1 MIKGEQ
7 AIRRRMQEISD
18 MLKNNETKKDV
29 SKKDKDTFN
38 TLELALEMNL
48 RGYYFTNID
57 IMRSASREF
66 IVDPDNANY
75 IIPPFTSIDGLGE
88 NVADTVVEAR
98 KQGAFLSKEDLQR
111 RTALS
116 GTLVKKMESM
126 GVLEGMQDENQMSLF
141 SF

>member
-1 MIKGEQ
+1 PQVYYCMFFSIRCDAYDIETMIKGEQ

-66 IVDPDNANY
+66 I
-75 IIPPFTSIDGLGE
+75 
-88 NVADTVVEAR
+88 
-98 KQGAFLSKEDLQR
+98 
-111 RTALS
+111 
-116 GTLVKKMESM
+116 
-126 GVLEGMQDENQMSLF
+126 
-141 SF
+141 